1 MTFLLQFNSL
11 RKRLN
16 LQRKRRLH
24 ASPNTLSYEATAF
37 NQRDKSV
44 SSRTGAQIDFFVVSV
59 SFQGLNQRLNLVEF
73 DKTNIV
79 THVQPPSIKNSI
91 SLVGS
96 KTKQV
101 RIMIIG
107 ASASAVRVWSFM
119 ASAPPVAI

>member
-59 SFQGLNQRLNLVEF
+59 SFQGLNQRLSLVEL
-73 DKTNIV
+73 DKTDIV
-79 THVQPPSIKNSI
+79 THVQTPSLNSGLRTRNRSTLVPAARATRRSGVPPGTSS
-91 SLVGS
+91 SDDV
-96 KTKQV
+96 
-101 RIMIIG
+101 IG
-107 ASASAVRVWSFM
+107 
-119 ASAPPVAI
+119 